1 MIFIPLPFVVSLL
14 LVILLVRMARR
25 ADLRENMFFMLLMGI
40 YALQSVLIGMRWGY
54 DARVVMPVLS
64 LIATLIAPL
73 AWIAF
78 SGLTKERS
86 EHRLA
91 RLWPHM
97 LPACLAALLMTF
109 WREPVGPLIILVF
122 LSYGL
127 ALLWLALAGP
137 DVLVESRLDGVLRS
151 YRSLWVTAL
160 AILASPITDIFIS
173 LDMQWAGGVHSGAII
188 AGGSVLA
195 LLLLGGAAAVASE
208 EAAPGE
214 DDDEADRAHAQTTP
228 RATGE
233 DSAVA
238 AAVDALMRS
247 KQLYK
252 DVDLNLGRIARR
264 LGLPARQV
272 SSAINRIHGSSVSQY
287 VNNQRIEEARRLL
300 VTTDE
305 PVTRVMFD
313 AGFLSK
319 SNFNREFLRITGL
332 SPKAWR
338 LEHQPPG
345 GAMSVTSSPAEALPA
360 KSLPAKSLPAQ
371 SMQGRGK

>member
-1 MIFIPLPFVVSLL
+1 MIFIPLPFVVALL
-14 LVILLVRMARR
+14 LVILLAQMIRSNE
-25 ADLRENMFFMLLMGI
+25 ADLRENIVFMTLMAA
-40 YALQSVLIGMRWGY
+40 YALQSVLIGIRWGY
-54 DARVVMPVLS
+54 DVRAMMPVQSVL
-64 LIATLIAPL
+64 ATLIAPL

-78 SGLTKERS
+78 SGLTKEPS

-91 RLWPHM
+91 RLWPHL
-97 LPACLAALLMTF
+97 LPACLVALLLIF
-109 WREPVGPLIILVF
+109 WREPVGPVIILVF

-137 DVLVESRLDGVLRS
+137 DVLVESRLDGALRS

-160 AILASPITDIFIS
+160 AILASPVTDIIIS
-173 LDMQWAGGVHSGAII
+173 FDMQWTGGIHSGAVI
-188 AGGSVLA
+188 AGGNVLA

-208 EAAPGE
+208 TAAP
-214 DDDEADRAHAQTTP
+214 DEEEVDGSQTAP
-228 RATGE
+228 RATSE
-233 DSAVA
+233 DSAIA
-238 AAVDALMRS
+238 AAVDVLMRS
-247 KQLYK
+247 KELYK

-287 VNNQRIEEARRLL
+287 VNNQRIDEARRLL
-300 VTTDE
+300 ATTDE
-305 PVTRVMFD
+305 PITRIMFD

-338 LEHQPPG
+338 LERQPPG
-345 GAMSVTSSPAEALPA
+345 DAMSATSLSDGENNNRAAPVRRRRVP
-360 KSLPAKSLPAQ
+360 
-371 SMQGRGK
+371 

>member
-14 LVILLVRMARR
+14 LVILLIQMIRR
-25 ADLRENMFFMLLMGI
+25 NEADLRENIAFMLLMAV
-40 YALQSVLIGMRWGY
+40 YALQSVLIGIRWGY
-54 DARVVMPVLS
+54 DARVVMPFLS
-64 LIATLIAPL
+64 VMATLIAPL

-78 SGLTKERS
+78 SSLTKERS

-91 RLWPHM
+91 RLWPHL
-97 LPACLAALLMTF
+97 LPAWLVALLLIF
-109 WREPVGPLIILVF
+109 WREPVGPVIILVF

-137 DVLVESRLDGVLRS
+137 DILVESRLDGVLRS

-160 AILASPITDIFIS
+160 AILVSPITDIIIS
-173 LDMQWAGGVHSGAII
+173 FDLQWTGGAHSGAVI
-188 AGGSVLA
+188 AGGNVLA

-208 EAAPGE
+208 AAASDE
-214 DDDEADRAHAQTTP
+214 DEEDRPQVETP
-228 RATGE
+228 QATSE
-233 DSAVA
+233 DSAIA

-247 KQLYK
+247 KELYK

-287 VNNQRIEEARRLL
+287 VNNQRIDEARRLL
-300 VTTDE
+300 AATDE
-305 PVTRVMFD
+305 PITRIMFD

-345 GAMSVTSSPAEALPA
+345 GAMSAT
-360 KSLPAKSLPAQ
+360 SLPATSLPAT
-371 SMQGRGK
+371 SLPAGGK